1 MTAGYMLVKRESSRY
16 IFSRKLCGKK
26 SVGSSVSFWLNFS
39 VNHFVKILFKILCN
53 FSGLVFFAEESL
65 SADN

>member
-26 SVGSSVSFWLNFS
+26 SVGSSVSFWLKFCAIFP
-39 VNHFVKILFKILCN
+39 V
-53 FSGLVFFAEESL
+53 LVFFAEESL